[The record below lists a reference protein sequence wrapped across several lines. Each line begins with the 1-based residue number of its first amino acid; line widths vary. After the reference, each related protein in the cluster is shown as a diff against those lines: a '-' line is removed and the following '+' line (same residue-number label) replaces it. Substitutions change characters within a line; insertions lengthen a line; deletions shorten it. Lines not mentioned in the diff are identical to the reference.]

1 MRPVILTLGAALS
14 LSACD
19 QALIQQGAAPRP
31 GFALVQDSTRQATG
45 QDSVWHLSAA
55 ELDANA
61 ARVSALVNGKTIG
74 PDRAVQVALMNNRAL
89 QAAYAELGL
98 SGADLWE
105 TALGPIPT
113 LNLSVTNLGEEGFAR
128 TLEATL
134 TTSLLELATLKPR
147 KRMAEMDFRRAQLD
161 ATGATLALAYE
172 TRRAWI
178 EAVGAFEAAALI
190 GAAQGTADAGSELAS
205 ELGRTGAMNRA
216 DQAREHVFT
225 AELAGERAQ
234 RKLEA
239 QLAKERLIR
248 LMGLWG
254 SDINVYV
261 PDRLPDLP
269 GGVTARPDIERLA
282 LTHRIDLAA
291 GRLELERIASDY
303 RLTQATRMLSD
314 IEIMAGA
321 ELERE
326 DGDND
331 LSPVVDIEFQI
342 PVYDTGNLNKR
353 RGEMTYMRAAN
364 TLAQEAVNA
373 RSEARSAYA
382 AVTGSYR
389 VARHWQTEVL
399 PLRREI
405 DAEALRSYNGM
416 LTSTFE
422 LLSDA
427 RDGLEAELSAAEAKR
442 DYWLAEADVS
452 AVIWGS
458 IGGSE

>member
-1 MRPVILTLGAALS
+1 MRPVLFTLGAALL

-19 QALIQQGAAPRP
+19 QALIGQGSAPRP

-89 QAAYAELGL
+89 QAAYADLGL

-134 TTSLLELATLKPR
+134 TTSLLDLATLKPR
-147 KRMAEMDFRRAQLD
+147 KRMAEMDFRQAQLD

-225 AELAGERAQ
+225 AELAGERAH

-254 SDINVYV
+254 SDINVYI

-282 LTHRIDLAA
+282 LTHRVDLAA
-291 GRLELERIASDY
+291 GRLELERIAS
-303 RLTQATRMLSD
+303 
-314 IEIMAGA
+314 EMAGA
-321 ELERE
+321 RVIHLVGLRRAFAVVSNMAYLFDKLGIPANLHYGAGMLNTEGTIFPE
-326 DGDND
+326 DV
-331 LSPVVDIEFQI
+331 LF
-342 PVYDTGNLNKR
+342 
-353 RGEMTYMRAAN
+353 
-364 TLAQEAVNA
+364 
-373 RSEARSAYA
+373 
-382 AVTGSYR
+382 AVTFSPFSEETVRLAKSAAERGVTVFGLTDTDRCPIAGTVSEML
-389 VARHWQTEVL
+389 VAREHEVAGF
-399 PLRREI
+399 R
-405 DAEALRSYNGM
+405 A
-416 LTSTFE
+416 
-422 LLSDA
+422 
-427 RDGLEAELSAAEAKR
+427 LSAAMTLTTTLVVAVGAR
-442 DYWLAEADVS
+442 RQGVPAEIDRKIDKA
-452 AVIWGS
+452 
-458 IGGSE
+458 

>member
-1 MRPVILTLGAALS
+1 MKPLVLSLGAALF

-19 QALIQQGAAPRP
+19 TALIQKGSATRP
-31 GFALVQDSTRQATG
+31 GFAMVQGTTRQATG
-45 QDSVWHLSAA
+45 QDSVWHFSAA
-55 ELDANA
+55 ELEANA

-98 SGADLWE
+98 SGAELWE

-113 LNLSVTNLGEEGFAR
+113 LNLSITNLGEEGFSR

-147 KRMAEMDFRRAQLD
+147 KRLAELDFRQAQLE
-161 ATGATLALAYE
+161 ATAATVALAHE

-178 EAVGAFEAAALI
+178 EAVAAFEAAALI
-190 GAAQGTADAGSELAS
+190 GAAQGTADAASELAT

-225 AELAGERAQ
+225 AELAGERAEA
-234 RKLEA
+234 KLEA

-254 SDINVYV
+254 TDINVYV
-261 PDRLPDLP
+261 PDSLPNLP
-269 GGVTARPDIERLA
+269 RGVTARPDIEKLA
-282 LTHRIDLAA
+282 MTHRLDLAA
-291 GRLELERIASDY
+291 GRLELERIAGDY

-314 IEIMAGA
+314 IEIAAGA

-326 DGDND
+326 DGEDD
-331 LSPVVDIEFQI
+331 LSPVIDVEFQI
-342 PVYDTGNLNKR
+342 PVYDTGKLNKR

-382 AVTGSYR
+382 NVTGSYR
-389 VARHWQTEVL
+389 VARHWQNEVL

-416 LTSTFE
+416 LSSTFE

-427 RDGLEAELSAAEAKR
+427 RDGLEAQLSAAEAKR